1 MIHTEAVV
9 GDEVVD
15 EVEEDEGH
23 VEGEEEEGSDDGISL
38 SDKNCKCRR
47 YLVAFC
53 PQRHHGFI
61 FL

>member
-53 PQRHHGFI
+53 P
-61 FL
+61 